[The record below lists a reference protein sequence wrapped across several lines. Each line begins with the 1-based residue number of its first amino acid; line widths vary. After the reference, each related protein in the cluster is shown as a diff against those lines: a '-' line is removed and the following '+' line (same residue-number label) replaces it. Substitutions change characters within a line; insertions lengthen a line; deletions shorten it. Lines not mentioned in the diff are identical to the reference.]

1 LGTPDQFDARINP
14 AEAMQFQ
21 TSAPVTRVRDVLVWT
36 GTETDVSSDEFHAHP
51 PIGLAVWGMRTPE
64 PVDLGR
70 DLRIDQLDYDE
81 AELVMNACT
90 PRGHFFAPIRQF
102 SQSMAFVRDISVDSW
117 REPIPLRP
125 RRRHRCALMLSRL
138 VRDNS
143 QSTQFAARIA
153 NFADGE
159 QTVVYT
165 LASETKHAYR
175 LRRDRDW
182 LDRDEGTELRELLR
196 AYWNLGDSLPE
207 RVRRAMWRTEYAS
220 WLRWADLALPILVSG
235 LESLLKTDRHPSMGQ
250 FTARVPAL
258 AAELGFEGITREFC
272 ERMYEAR
279 SEWVHGAHVRL
290 FSTGLEAEQAAQQ
303 GATEGP
309 ATDAQ
314 AKAVTDI
321 ARVQDVLRRAVRVC
335 IEDKMFRDVFDGDD
349 RIRMRWPL

>member
-1 LGTPDQFDARINP
+1 
-14 AEAMQFQ
+14 
-21 TSAPVTRVRDVLVWT
+21 
-36 GTETDVSSDEFHAHP
+36 
-51 PIGLAVWGMRTPE
+51 MRTPE

-70 DLRIDQLDYDE
+70 DLRIDHLDYDE

-102 SQSMAFVRDISVDSW
+102 SQSMAFVRDISLDSW
-117 REPIPLRP
+117 RERP
-125 RRRHRCALMLSRL
+125 YHWDRDGVIRDALMLSRL

-165 LASETKHAYR
+165 IASETKHAYR

-182 LDRDEGTELRELLR
+182 LDRDEGIQLRELLR

-220 WLRWADLALPILVSG
+220 WLRWADLALPILVGG
-235 LESLLKTDRHPSMGQ
+235 LESLLKTDRHPSTGQ
-250 FTARVPAL
+250 FTARVLAL

-279 SEWVHGAHVRL
+279 SEWVHSAHVRL

-303 GATEGP
+303 GASEGP

-314 AKAVTDI
+314 AQAVTDI
-321 ARVQDVLRRAVRVC
+321 ARVQDVLRRAVRMC
-335 IEDKMFRDVFDGDD
+335 IEDKTFRDVFANNG
-349 RIRMRWPL
+349 RIRTRWPL